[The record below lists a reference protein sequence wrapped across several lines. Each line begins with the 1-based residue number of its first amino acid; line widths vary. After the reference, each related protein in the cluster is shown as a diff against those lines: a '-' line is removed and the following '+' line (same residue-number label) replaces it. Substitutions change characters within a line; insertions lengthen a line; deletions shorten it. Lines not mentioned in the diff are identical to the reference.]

1 MLHATPAGNTKES
14 IYFVFYSVFIGVSDR
29 GNIRR
34 LKESNRINED
44 LQSYRD
50 WMKRAGMHTI

>member
-1 MLHATPAGNTKES
+1 
-14 IYFVFYSVFIGVSDR
+14 VFIGVSDR

-50 WMKRAGMHTI
+50 WMKRAGMHTV